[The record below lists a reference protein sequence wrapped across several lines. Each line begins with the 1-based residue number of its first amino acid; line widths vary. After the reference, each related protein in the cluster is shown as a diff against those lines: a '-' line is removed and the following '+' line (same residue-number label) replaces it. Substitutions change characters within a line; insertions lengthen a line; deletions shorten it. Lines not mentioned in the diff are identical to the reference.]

1 MAEDIFG
8 ADCVKCKALKEE
20 LSVIKCKLL
29 ETERQ
34 LAEKDREVNDK
45 EGQMRELQEKLLDVT
60 SSLEAK
66 KAVVN
71 TLQKQVQAEQ
81 AKKVNSSGELNW
93 FHIWDSNNITW
104 NFSYS
109 EGGYSI
115 YILICFKVSWEFS
128 HIL

>member
-115 YILICFKVSWEFS
+115 YILICFKVS
-128 HIL
+128 

>member
-20 LSVIKCKLL
+20 LSVIKCKLQ

-34 LAEKDREVNDK
+34 LAEKDRKVNDK

-93 FHIWDSNNITW
+93 FHIWDI
-104 NFSYS
+104 
-109 EGGYSI
+109 
-115 YILICFKVSWEFS
+115 EFF
-128 HIL
+128 I

>member
-1 MAEDIFG
+1 MAEDILG

-20 LSVIKCKLL
+20 LSVIKCKLQ

-45 EGQMRELQEKLLDVT
+45 EGQMRELQEKLLGVT

-71 TLQKQVQAEQ
+71 TLLKQVQAEQ

-115 YILICFKVSWEFS
+115 YILICFQVS
-128 HIL
+128 

>member
-8 ADCVKCKALKEE
+8 AECVKCKALTEE
-20 LSVIKCKLL
+20 LPIIKCKLQ
-29 ETERQ
+29 ETERR

-45 EGQMRELQEKLLDVT
+45 EGQMRELQEKLLGVT

-93 FHIWDSNNITW
+93 FHIWDI
-104 NFSYS
+104 
-109 EGGYSI
+109 
-115 YILICFKVSWEFS
+115 EFF
-128 HIL
+128 I